1 MDIKLD
7 EQMMHGLVS
16 EALLK
21 TLDEEKR
28 NMLIVG
34 AIKHLLTPVEGHGY
48 GGSKQPSPLQF
59 AFQNAVRVTAERLT
73 LERLSSDSELK
84 EKINGLLTEALAQ
97 VMETNREK
105 TVNAI
110 AEAITKGMA
119 YKEDR
124 Y

>member
-28 NMLIVG
+28 NLLIMG
-34 AIKHLLTPVEGHGY
+34 AIKHLLSPVK
-48 GGSKQPSPLQF
+48 GSSLYDKDRVSPLQE
-59 AFQNAVRVTAERLT
+59 AFQYALRNEAQKWVAERLST
-73 LERLSSDSELK
+73 DEALK
-84 EKINGLLTEALAQ
+84 TQINSLLTEALTQ

-105 TVNAI
+105 TVASI